1 MIELEKYLRAVEII
15 NKRFEEQNISD
26 KISAADILFGNQTI
40 AESIKELRK
49 FDEHVSPIF
58 NQKISNIIFNHYYP
72 EPTNKTFYHF
82 TSLDNFKSILS
93 NKEIWLF
100 SLTKRFDD
108 EEFRLFYVDHQM
120 QGYQEIENGNKKME
134 DSIMEDTFYTS
145 FSRANELSDEESLWN
160 SFGEKG
166 LGIRIE
172 FDVKPKICDFR
183 NVYYETENDSKL
195 LLQKINSSLKKE
207 LGGRVLLIP
216 GLSKIG
222 AFYIKG
228 DFETETETRMIIKK
242 VSDSYDFDFQEF
254 PYNKSVKYIKL
265 KFDSRFASINILAV
279 KIGEKIIDRQNI
291 EKLIMEKSKEI
302 KIL

>member
-1 MIELEKYLRAVEII
+1 MIEIEKYKQAVEII

-26 KISAADILFGNQTI
+26 KISTADILFGNQTI

-49 FDEHVSPIF
+49 FDDHFSPIF

-72 EPTNKTFYHF
+72 EPTNTTFYHF
-82 TSLDNFKSILS
+82 TTLDNFKSILS
-93 NKEIWLF
+93 NSEIWLF

-120 QGYQEIENGNKKME
+120 EGYQETKNGNRKME
-134 DSIMEDTFYTS
+134 VSIMEDTFYAS

-160 SFGEKG
+160 SFGGKG
-166 LGIRIE
+166 TGVRVE
-172 FDVKPKICDFR
+172 FDIKPKICDFR

-207 LGGRVLLIP
+207 LNGKVLLIP

-228 DFETETETRMIIKK
+228 DFETETETRLIIKK

-254 PYNKSVKYIKL
+254 PYEKSIKYIKL
-265 KFDSRFASINILAV
+265 KFESRFASIKILSV
-279 KIGEKIIDRQNI
+279 KFGEKINRENV
-291 EKLIMEKSKEI
+291 EKITTELPKEI

>member
-26 KISAADILFGNQTI
+26 KISAADILFGNHTI

-166 LGIRIE
+166 LGVRIE

-195 LLQKINSSLKKE
+195 LLQKINSSLHRQNKNMQ
-207 LGGRVLLIP
+207 RN
-216 GLSKIG
+216 LSHIET
-222 AFYIKG
+222 ANWFSPKG
-228 DFETETETRMIIKK
+228 DYTNCGACSAEE
-242 VSDSYDFDFQEF
+242 
-254 PYNKSVKYIKL
+254 
-265 KFDSRFASINILAV
+265 
-279 KIGEKIIDRQNI
+279 
-291 EKLIMEKSKEI
+291 
-302 KIL
+302 